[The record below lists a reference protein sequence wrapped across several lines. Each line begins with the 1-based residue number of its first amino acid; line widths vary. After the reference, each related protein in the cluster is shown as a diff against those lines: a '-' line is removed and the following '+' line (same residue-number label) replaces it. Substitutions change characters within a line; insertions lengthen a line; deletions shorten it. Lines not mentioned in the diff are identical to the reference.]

1 MSINT
6 QTNPRS
12 HRSHSLTTRF
22 GSQLFSSVQLEFTN
36 STSIYNMY
44 VIEILLKNTAMPMS
58 VQRKTVEEATT
69 VYQQV
74 LAAMGSTERALLELS
89 CDRQPEKKIAV
100 MTDLIVAAQIYEKSG
115 GAATGKTPGFASFAA
130 AT

>member
-1 MSINT
+1 
-6 QTNPRS
+6 
-12 HRSHSLTTRF
+12 
-22 GSQLFSSVQLEFTN
+22 
-36 STSIYNMY
+36 MY

-74 LAAMGSTERALLELS
+74 LAALKSTDRSLLELA

-100 MTDLIVAAQIYEKSG
+100 MTDAIVGAQMYEKSG
-115 GAATGKTPGFASFAA
+115 AAASGKTPGFVAFSTESAS
-130 AT
+130 

>member
-6 QTNPRS
+6 QNYPYS
-12 HRSHSLTTRF
+12 HQSHSLTTRF
-22 GSQLFSSVQLEFTN
+22 GSQLFISVQLGFTI
-36 STSIYNMY
+36 SKFDLYMY

-74 LAAMGSTERALLELS
+74 LAAMGSSERSLLELS

-100 MTDLIVAAQIYEKSG
+100 MTDLIVAAQMYEKSG
-115 GAATGKTPGFASFAA
+115 GAAAGKTTGFAAFAA
-130 AT
+130 T

>member
-1 MSINT
+1 
-6 QTNPRS
+6 
-12 HRSHSLTTRF
+12 
-22 GSQLFSSVQLEFTN
+22 
-36 STSIYNMY
+36 MY

-74 LAAMGSTERALLELS
+74 LDTMKSGDRNLLELA

-100 MTDLIVAAQIYEKSG
+100 MTDSIVAAQMYEKSG
-115 GAATGKTPGFASFAA
+115 AAASGKTPGFVAFAA
-130 AT
+130 S

>member
-1 MSINT
+1 
-6 QTNPRS
+6 
-12 HRSHSLTTRF
+12 
-22 GSQLFSSVQLEFTN
+22 
-36 STSIYNMY
+36 MY

-74 LAAMGSTERALLELS
+74 LAAMQTHAPSLLELT

-100 MTDLIVAAQIYEKSG
+100 MTDAIVAAQMYEKSG
-115 GAATGKTPGFASFAA
+115 AAASGKTPGFVAFAGA
-130 AT
+130 

>member
-1 MSINT
+1 
-6 QTNPRS
+6 
-12 HRSHSLTTRF
+12 
-22 GSQLFSSVQLEFTN
+22 
-36 STSIYNMY
+36 MY

-74 LAAMGSTERALLELS
+74 LAAMGSSERGLLELS

-100 MTDLIVAAQIYEKSG
+100 MTDLIVAAQMYEKSG
-115 GAATGKTPGFASFAA
+115 GAAAGKTTGFASFIP